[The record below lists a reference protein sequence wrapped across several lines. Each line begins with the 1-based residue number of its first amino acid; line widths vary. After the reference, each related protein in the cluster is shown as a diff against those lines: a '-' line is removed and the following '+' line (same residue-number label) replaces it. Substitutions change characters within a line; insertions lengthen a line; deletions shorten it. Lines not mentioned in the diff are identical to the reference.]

1 MNVTTTF
8 SLDDVDCSVQHL
20 WANCGHLV
28 SMMRVNN
35 QVERPRFVATRNLTI
50 RNEVVVVVLYAEQT
64 SKPWA
69 AALAQIKP
77 HVVGKRSLSIC
88 ALYGFQ

>member
-1 MNVTTTF
+1 MAATL
-8 SLDDVDCSVQHL
+8 SLNDVDCSAQHL

-28 SMMRVNN
+28 SMVWVNY
-35 QVERPRFVATRNLTI
+35 QVERPRFVATRNLTV
-50 RNEVVVVVLYAEQT
+50 RNEVVVVFLYAEQT

-69 AALAQIKP
+69 AALAQVKP
-77 HVVGKRSLSIC
+77 HVIGKRSLSIC